1 MDWDSTCLG
10 CSNDL
15 VYRFLPKLF
24 WKGMSRGSEGEKG
37 IDVRELG
44 NGSVGLALQCENTD
58 IEQSKIRF

>member
-1 MDWDSTCLG
+1 
-10 CSNDL
+10 
-15 VYRFLPKLF
+15 
-24 WKGMSRGSEGEKG
+24 MSRGSEGEKG